1 MQTIGQTL
9 RKLKESGGYSASD
22 ICRAINTTTSLYL
35 KVERDQR
42 EVSFIMMYRIC
53 RFYEISMHEFADL
66 LSAAELER
74 SDLSTLRVLKKR
86 GANEANIVSINRR
99 Q

>member
-9 RKLKESGGYSASD
+9 KKLKESRGYSASEVS
-22 ICRAINTTTSLYL
+22 RAINTTTSTYL

-42 EVSFIMMYRIC
+42 EASFIMMYRIC

-66 LSAAELER
+66 VSASELER
-74 SDLSTLRVLKKR
+74 NDLSTLRVLKKR
-86 GANEANIVSINRR
+86 AEKELNR